1 VVPAAGAGRIGS
13 LFVALDAQAWGRV
26 DDASL
31 AAETHSS
38 PQPGDED
45 LLNRAA
51 LETYLKGGAVFPVP
65 SERVPGRTPAAAIL
79 RF

>member
-1 VVPAAGAGRIGS
+1 MNV
-13 LFVALDAQAWGRV
+13 VALDAQAWGRY

-31 AAETHSS
+31 AAEMHPT

-51 LETYLKGGAVFPVP
+51 LETYLKGGAVFAVP